1 MSTTI
6 QTAYS
11 CSLELFREEDVVS
24 ALQNLEKDLL
34 SHAHYSESDLEKKLM
49 LHKCMSR
56 RNDRTLFKT
65 ASLQVRF
72 FAIND
77 IIASVVAVKF
87 GKAFCYGQELTSGN
101 SCAKFCLVPI
111 NTDRGV

>member
-11 CSLELFREEDVVS
+11 CSLTLFREEDVVS

-49 LHKCMSR
+49 E
-56 RNDRTLFKT
+56 
-65 ASLQVRF
+65 V
-72 FAIND
+72 
-77 IIASVVAVKF
+77 
-87 GKAFCYGQELTSGN
+87 CYIT
-101 SCAKFCLVPI
+101 K
-111 NTDRGV
+111 